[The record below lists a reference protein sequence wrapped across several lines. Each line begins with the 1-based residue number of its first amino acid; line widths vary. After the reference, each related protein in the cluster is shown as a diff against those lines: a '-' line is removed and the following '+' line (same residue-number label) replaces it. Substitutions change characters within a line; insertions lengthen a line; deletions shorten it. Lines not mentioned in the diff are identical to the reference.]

1 MKKLLIIRS
10 VSFQQLDLNLPEIK
24 KRFPDYEISLLTHAH
39 GVALAEKYQDIAK
52 VYVYDYTGGFSVKNK
67 VLDLEGKSFDA
78 LLVPVTNLTG
88 CGFLNVLAF
97 GTKIK
102 SREYYMCNVVSEITK
117 TGRAKVFWKRCLEGI
132 QKVLAFLLAI
142 PCAVI
147 GIGGLLI
154 NLKGMK
160 KSS

>member
-1 MKKLLIIRS
+1 MKKMLIIRS

-39 GVALAEKYQDIAK
+39 GVALAEKYQDIAQ
-52 VYVYDYTGGFSVKNK
+52 VYVYPYTEGFSAKKK
-67 VLDLEGKSFDA
+67 VPDLEGKTFDV
-78 LLVPVTNLTG
+78 LVVPVTNLTG

-102 SREYYMCNVVSEITK
+102 SREYYMCNVVSDITK
-117 TGRAKVFWKRCLEGI
+117 TGRGKIFGKRCLEGI
-132 QKVLAFLLAI
+132 QKVLAFLLSI